1 MALNVPLLF
10 GKGEVTDVGMGK
22 PLPSRYNWR
31 VAI

>member
-1 MALNVPLLF
+1 MFLCLF
-10 GKGEVTDVGMGK
+10 GKEEVTDVGMGK